1 MLIHR
6 PSACTGYYHRCD
18 INGAVFPDF
27 DHVWSNGMDTDDIII
42 TVGYELKYGW
52 KIDDFPL
59 FFISADFTKPLDR
72 WQGNK
77 EPFFYARSSL
87 INPF

>member
-6 PSACTGYYHRCD
+6 PSVCTGYYHRCD
-18 INGAVFPDF
+18 INGVVFSDF

-42 TVGYELKYGW
+42 TVGYELKYDW

-59 FFISADFTKPLDR
+59 FFISAGFAQPVDR
-72 WQGNK
+72 WQENK
-77 EPFFYARSSL
+77 EPFFYTRYSL